1 MFFKGRK
8 SSIGLNFSTNDLKAL
23 STPQNGANN
32 SVISGI
38 TNIFSF
44 DNIDPNDPLAKNNTQ
59 SQSSKYFP

>member
-1 MFFKGRK
+1 M
-8 SSIGLNFSTNDLKAL
+8 SLNFSTNDLKAL